1 MDDKQIIAKRIAME
15 LNDGDLVNLGIG
27 IPTLVADYIEPG
39 KTIVFHSENGVVG
52 MGPYIDENTYIVNA
66 GGNKA
71 SVLKGGAFI
80 DSLMSFSMIRGGHI
94 SVTVLGALEVDIE
107 GNVASWIVPG
117 KRVPG
122 MGGAMDL
129 VEGAKKVIIAM
140 THTNKGQPKIL
151 TRCRLPLTAANQ
163 VDMIVTEMAVMSVE
177 KDGLHLKEVHPNYS
191 IEEVLKA
198 TEAPLIIDQVIPM
211 KGIEL

>member
-1 MDDKQIIAKRIAME
+1 MEDKQIIAKRIALE
-15 LNDGDLVNLGIG
+15 LHDGNLVNLGIG

-39 KTIVFHSENGVVG
+39 KKIIFHSENGVVG
-52 MGPYIDENTYIVNA
+52 MGPYIGEETYIVNA
-66 GGNKA
+66 GANKA
-71 SVLKGGAFI
+71 SVLPGGSFI

-94 SVTVLGALEVDIE
+94 HVTVLGALEVDKE

-151 TRCRLPLTAANQ
+151 NRCNLPLTAAKQ
-163 VDMIVTEMAVMSVE
+163 VDMIVTEMAVITVQH
-177 KDGLHLKEVHPNYS
+177 DGLHLQEVHPNYTVDDV
-191 IEEVLKA
+191 IRL
-198 TEAPLIIDQVIPM
+198 TEADLIVDNPIPM
-211 KGIEL
+211 KGMEI

>member
-15 LNDGDLVNLGIG
+15 LKDGDLVNLGIG

-39 KTIVFHSENGVVG
+39 KTITFHSENGVVG
-52 MGPYIDENTYIVNA
+52 MGPYVDENTQIVNA

-71 SVLKGGAFI
+71 SVLPGGAFI

-94 SVTVLGALEVDIE
+94 NVTVLGALEVDSE

-140 THTNKGQPKIL
+140 THTNKGLPKIL
-151 TRCRLPLTAANQ
+151 TRCNLPLTAAKQ
-163 VDMIVTEMAVMSVE
+163 VDMIVTEMAVITVE
-177 KDGLHLKEVHPNYS
+177 KDGLHLKEIHPDVS
-191 IEEVLKA
+191 LEAVQKA
-198 TEAPLIIDQVIPM
+198 TEATLFVDQVIPM
-211 KGIEL
+211 KGME